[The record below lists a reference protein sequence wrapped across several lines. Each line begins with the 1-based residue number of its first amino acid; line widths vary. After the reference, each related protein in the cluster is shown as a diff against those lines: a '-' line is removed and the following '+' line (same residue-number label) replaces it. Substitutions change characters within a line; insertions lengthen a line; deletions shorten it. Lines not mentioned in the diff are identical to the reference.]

1 MSDIFSDTGII
12 DIVIACTLLE
22 WCGLWLW
29 YRFTGRGLAPV
40 ELRLTLL
47 SGLCLMFAVRC
58 ALSGL
63 PQFLVMLS
71 LLAAGATHFVDI
83 RRRWKS

>member
-1 MSDIFSDTGII
+1 MNEFFSDTGII
-12 DIVIACTLLE
+12 DIVIVCTLVE

-29 YRFTGRGLAPV
+29 YRYSGRGLAPV

-71 LLAAGATHFVDI
+71 LLAAGATHVVDI

>member
-22 WCGLWLW
+22 WCGLFLW

-40 ELRLTLL
+40 ELRFTLL

-71 LLAAGATHFVDI
+71 LCAAGATHIADI